1 MFLSAPALE
10 GFSSLICH
18 TVRCA
23 PQVSASVHC
32 PPPPFQ
38 PWGEKETDVGTLA
51 GELIKVSAASPVPVP
66 SLGRT
71 GRRVGDQ
78 SVCDRCR
85 GNIKH
90 ASPEACADMK
100 SIGTLA
106 LKMTFPAA
114 FVPGQGPP
122 SLLRIFLNSWCRG
135 GTLPAYPQKR
145 K

>member
-1 MFLSAPALE
+1 M
-10 GFSSLICH
+10 
-18 TVRCA
+18 
-23 PQVSASVHC
+23 
-32 PPPPFQ
+32 
-38 PWGEKETDVGTLA
+38 GTLA
-51 GELIKVSAASPVPVP
+51 GELIKVSAASPAPVP

-71 GRRVGDQ
+71 GRRAGDQ

-114 FVPGQGPP
+114 FLPGQGPP
-122 SLLRIFLNSWCRG
+122 SLLRIFLNSWCREG
-135 GTLPAYPQKR
+135 PCQPIPR
-145 K
+145 KGNDP